1 MNLNF
6 YKMRL
11 LILLLI
17 FTALS
22 NFSFAQIKTDPEF
35 SGRPY
40 ILLQDNTLAS
50 IERSDANIDV
60 KMPGIGYSGSE
71 TYYSAY
77 KPKSSTRLLKN
88 SNPKFIIKLE
98 GVNTDPADVLLLS
111 KGSSKKDRRQFLRSK
126 MSMGGKSVDV
136 SSSFVKL
143 EFKKVKDGIYQ
154 IILPESIEP
163 GEYAFMQ
170 ILASND
176 FATYS
181 APIKLS
187 CFGID

>member
-1 MNLNF
+1 
-6 YKMRL
+6 MRL

-40 ILLQDNTLAS
+40 ILLQDNTLGS
-50 IERSDANIDV
+50 IERSDANIDIV
-60 KMPGIGYSGSE
+60 RPGIGYSGSE

-77 KPKSSTRLLKN
+77 KLKSSTRFSSN
-88 SNPKFIIKLE
+88 SVPKFLIKLDAL
-98 GVNTDPADVLLLS
+98 NIDPADAILLS
-111 KGSSKKDRRQFLRSK
+111 KGVSKKDRRQFLRFK
-126 MSMGGKSVDV
+126 MTMGGKSIDV

-143 EFKKVKDGIYQ
+143 EFKKVKDGIYE

-176 FATYS
+176 FAAYN